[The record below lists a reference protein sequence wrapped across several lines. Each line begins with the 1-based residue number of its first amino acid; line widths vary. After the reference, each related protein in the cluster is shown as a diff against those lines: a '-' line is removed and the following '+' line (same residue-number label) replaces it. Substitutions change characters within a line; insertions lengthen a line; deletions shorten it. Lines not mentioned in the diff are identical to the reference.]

1 MIKRIFKSY
10 KLLLGGLVLLLIT
23 FLAYGKILGMYFYLE
38 DYLVLYSIQNPD
50 SPEAGYGSGVFG
62 RPFGW
67 AVTPFIPFYHLFG
80 LEPQGYYLI
89 EVLLYF
95 AASISVYFFAKT
107 FTGNKKAAF
116 GSALIFASGYV
127 GSGSLYRMAVGW
139 QNLLAAIFISLS
151 AALYFKYVK
160 TPKLKYYV
168 LAFAVYLVTCEFS
181 FYRAHGIVLLIL
193 GIELLFN
200 FNRVKSIARMTPF
213 ALAYYYFYVYSLPNI
228 DQVSKTAS
236 FVRIVFQERNYHYLL
251 TPLKTLQ
258 NLFIPDRF
266 SFPLFVFAVV
276 LTGVLLWKRSKVL
289 LYCLIFAVAN
299 FLVYFYYSPNG
310 PQETTHRYLTV
321 SFVGIASFLGIF
333 LNAVFK
339 NKGRYFLACLLI
351 VAFYITLARQEQA
364 EILQNRS
371 IPNREF
377 WRDFRK
383 NIGNIPP
390 KSVIYIDTKNDGL
403 SKPVRDT
410 SLSAGS
416 MSATAS
422 FAMFYRLKWEDI
434 YLAENFP
441 EVLSLVKSKKVE
453 KDNIFTFYYS
463 RDGGLVNTTQI
474 SKKTISQ
481 GGELAV
487 ADINNINIPFTSPVL
502 FNFDSVVQIDYSDF
516 GKAPTDADFSIYLDY
531 LSSKKD
537 YYKNVSVSASSEVKY
552 AEVKNISDD
561 VVETSWRADDLKWA
575 ASHHEELVVNL
586 GRERKVGKVKITP
599 ANSTRT
605 PTDHAIECS
614 SDLKVWSSLKTPGDQ
629 TCAFVKIIIT
639 TTASGGPPQIS
650 EIEVVESPFANLDI
664 SKAEE
669 VEKNPFNFVS
679 LQSNYLTTLKNYFA
693 KYGVQ
698 GTICVHTDKYNS
710 QSPLCE
716 KHSFRLGNTQDYI
729 LINQGGT
736 ILKKVEIRVPEPVKV
751 NFGNIRANY
760 LTYDELE
767 KMNYIFP

>member
-236 FVRIVFQERNYHYLL
+236 FIRIIFQERNYLYLL
-251 TPLKTLQ
+251 TPVKTLQ
-258 NLFIPDRF
+258 NLFIPDKF
-266 SFPLFVFAVV
+266 SFPLFAFVAV
-276 LTGVLLWKRSKVL
+276 LAGVLLWKRSKVL

-299 FLVYFYYSPNG
+299 YLVYFYYSPSG

-321 SFVGIASFLGIF
+321 SFVGIAAFLGIF
-333 LNAVFK
+333 LNAVLK

-351 VAFYITLARQEQA
+351 AAFYITLARQEQA
-364 EILQNRS
+364 KILQNRS
-371 IPNREF
+371 LPNREF
-377 WRDFRK
+377 WQDFRK
-383 NIGNIPP
+383 NVGNIPP

-403 SKPVRDT
+403 SKPIRDT

-416 MSATAS
+416 MSATTS
-422 FAMFYRLKWEDI
+422 FAVFYGRKWDEI
-434 YLAENFP
+434 YLSENFS
-441 EVLSLVKSKKVE
+441 ELLSLIKSQKVA

-463 RDGGLVNTTQI
+463 RDGGLVNTTDL
-474 SKKTISQ
+474 SKGAITE
-481 GGELAV
+481 GGSLAV
-487 ADINNINIPFTSPVL
+487 EDIANINIPFTSPVL
-502 FNFDSVVQIDYSDF
+502 LDFSSNVQIDYS
-516 GKAPTDADFSIYLDY
+516 GLKEAPTDADFFVYLNY

-537 YYKNVSVSASSEVKY
+537 YYKNVSVSASTEVKY
-552 AEVKNISDD
+552 AEVKNISDRKA
-561 VVETSWRADDLKWA
+561 ETSWRADDTKWA
-575 ASHHEELVVNL
+575 ANHREELVVNL
-586 GRERKVGKVKITP
+586 GRGQEVGKVIIIP
-599 ANSTRT
+599 ASPARV
-605 PTDHAIECS
+605 PTSYSYECS
-614 SDLKVWSSLKTPGDQ
+614 KDLKTWDELEDSGNQVCTY
-629 TCAFVKIIIT
+629 VKLIIT
-639 TTASGGPPQIS
+639 ATASGGPPQIS
-650 EIEVVESPFANLDI
+650 EIEVVDGRFAKLDM

-669 VEKNPFNFVS
+669 IEENPFNFIN
-679 LQSNYLTTLKNYFA
+679 LQSNIPIALKNYFA
-693 KYGVQ
+693 KHGVQ
-698 GTICVHTDKYNS
+698 GTVCVYTDKYNR

-716 KHSFRLGNTQDYI
+716 KHSFRLGNTQDSI